1 VTVWI
6 VRALLTGSVYGIIA
20 EVVVI
25 ITTTTV
31 VVGIVIKE
39 VGGGSVEVE
48 GAGTVEWRKRIKK

>member
-39 VGGGSVEVE
+39 VGGGQYKVVGCE
-48 GAGTVEWRKRIKK
+48 